1 MPQRRNLSSDRFH
14 RSLRLVALLA
24 LSLAAG
30 HVLAVTPVK
39 TAQEAAPTLKVMSF
53 NVRTPADTND
63 DRWEN
68 RRQVLFDLLREQ
80 DADVIGTQELV
91 KRQADE
97 IVAALPQYTW
107 FGKGRRGDDSD
118 EHMGVF
124 YRPDRL
130 RVIASGDFWLS
141 DTPDVPGSIT
151 WDNILP
157 RMVTWARFERVADGA
172 RFTLYN
178 THLPYREQDE
188 AARERG
194 ARLIFQRLATL
205 PANEPFVLTGD
216 FNATPDSGVH
226 QILTEKLSDAW
237 LATAH
242 RRGPELTFHNFTGK
256 PDHRIDWV
264 LFRNLQLQSVETI
277 DMHRGARYPSDHF
290 PVIAR
295 FALPSPAR

>member
-1 MPQRRNLSSDRFH
+1 MPQRSTSRPALH
-14 RSLRLVALLA
+14 RALRVLALLM
-24 LSLAAG
+24 LSIFAGHALAA
-30 HVLAVTPVK
+30 AKAPAE
-39 TAQEAAPTLKVMSF
+39 AQTLKVMSF

-97 IVAALPQYTW
+97 IIAALPQYTW
-107 FGKGRRGDDSD
+107 FGRGRRGDDSD

-141 DTPDVPGSIT
+141 DTPDVAGSIT
-151 WDNILP
+151 WNNVLP
-157 RMVTWARFERVADGA
+157 RMVTWARFERIADGA

-188 AARERG
+188 AARERS
-194 ARLIFQRLATL
+194 ARLIFERLAKL
-205 PANEPFVLTGD
+205 PADEPFVLTGD
-216 FNATPDSGVH
+216 FNARPDSGVH
-226 QILTEKLSDAW
+226 KLLTEKLSDAW
-237 LATAH
+237 LSTGH
-242 RRGPELTFHNFTGK
+242 RSGPERTFHGFTGK

-264 LFRNLQLQSVETI
+264 LFRNLQLQSVETL

-290 PVIAR
+290 PVVAR
-295 FALPSPAR
+295 FTLPAASK